1 MYVVLF
7 LHHSVYY
14 SEETQ
19 WHFCSRTVNGEV
31 KKKCAVLNA
40 NRVLFSCSLYSYQSV
55 TCWDIHHLLYCWHD
69 TYNLSYCLAL
79 NIPEPEWKCHTD
91 RGVEFS
97 FWNI

>member
-31 KKKCAVLNA
+31 KKNVRCWTPTVCCFHAVCTA
-40 NRVLFSCSLYSYQSV
+40 ISQSHAETFITFCIADTTPITLV
-55 TCWDIHHLLYCWHD
+55 TVWH
-69 TYNLSYCLAL
+69 
-79 NIPEPEWKCHTD
+79 
-91 RGVEFS
+91 
-97 FWNI
+97 